1 MGNEAVKGDRI
12 KRNVNVIKQLQG
24 MTEEDLDTFMEE
36 FLKGLDHWN
45 FSMDRLAI
53 FMQLLIQ
60 MDPHLAER
68 FMKEMAEK
76 EDNDHFVER

>member
-1 MGNEAVKGDRI
+1 MKDNRI
-12 KRNVNVIKQLQG
+12 KRNIKVITQLQG
-24 MTEEDLDTFMEE
+24 MNEKELDTFIEE